1 MYIDDW
7 EIIYAKELLMI
18 EFESL
23 HACKENYVY
32 EEKKTVILNHYWY
45 HERWGW
51 IDINLALNIIKIQR
65 EMKEL

>member
-32 EEKKTVILNHYWY
+32 EEKKNCHSQSLLVSW
-45 HERWGW
+45 
-51 IDINLALNIIKIQR
+51 KIGGG
-65 EMKEL
+65 